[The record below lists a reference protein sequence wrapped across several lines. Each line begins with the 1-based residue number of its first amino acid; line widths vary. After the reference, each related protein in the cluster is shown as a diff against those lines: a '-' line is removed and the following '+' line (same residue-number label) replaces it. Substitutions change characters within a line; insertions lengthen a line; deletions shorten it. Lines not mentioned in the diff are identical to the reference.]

1 VLVGIMELYAQA
13 SIGSGIFSNG
23 RSRMHERGGSG
34 VVAFVSLGRV
44 MEDCEVKYAVTRI
57 LWEEQLREPVTRR
70 VALIHHKF
78 KDEGN
83 AWLMCSCVL

>member
-1 VLVGIMELYAQA
+1 
-13 SIGSGIFSNG
+13 
-23 RSRMHERGGSG
+23 
-34 VVAFVSLGRV
+34 V

-57 LWEEQLREPVTRR
+57 LWEEKLKEPVTRR